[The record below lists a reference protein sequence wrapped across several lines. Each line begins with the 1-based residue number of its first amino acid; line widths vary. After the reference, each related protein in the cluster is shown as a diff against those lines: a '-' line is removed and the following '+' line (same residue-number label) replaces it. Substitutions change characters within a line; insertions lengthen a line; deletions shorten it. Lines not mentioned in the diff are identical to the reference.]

1 MRPISSKRHV
11 GEEGFTTGLWNGC
24 AKPVT
29 GTHPEGT
36 RCVDDFTWKCEYHTC
51 TKAINILTK
60 MEGEI

>member
-11 GEEGFTTGLWNGC
+11 GEEGFTAGLWNGC

-36 RCVDDFTWKCEYHTC
+36 RCADDFMQKWETIPVLKV
-51 TKAINILTK
+51 
-60 MEGEI
+60 